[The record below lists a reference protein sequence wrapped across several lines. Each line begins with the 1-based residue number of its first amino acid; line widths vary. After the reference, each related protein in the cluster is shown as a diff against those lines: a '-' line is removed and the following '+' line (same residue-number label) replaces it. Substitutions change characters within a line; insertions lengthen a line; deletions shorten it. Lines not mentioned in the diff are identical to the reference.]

1 MRSRAPGCLQPL
13 KAVRLPHRTCPR
25 QVHEKLG
32 PGLASLDPGLQVDV
46 LWALCV
52 LQQAREA
59 ELQAVLRPEF
69 HRQFLGELWGSPP
82 VQCVAITPPVAGAP
96 LSAGKGMAPPGPA
109 S

>member
-96 LSAGKGMAPPGPA
+96 PGPA
-109 S
+109 P